1 MAGKGDYEP
10 AKSLGHTAI
19 LLLSEV
25 TGALHPDG
33 RSLLRQ
39 LAALHEGKLP
49 HELRGQSWTA
59 SSFESYF
66 LQRLSSAVNMAA
78 AHEIRSQ
85 ICKGP
90 RLVPLARGGKRY
102 RSFVRA

>member
-1 MAGKGDYEP
+1 
-10 AKSLGHTAI
+10 
-19 LLLSEV
+19 
-25 TGALHPDG
+25 
-33 RSLLRQ
+33 
-39 LAALHEGKLP
+39 
-49 HELRGQSWTA
+49 
-59 SSFESYF
+59 
-66 LQRLSSAVNMAA
+66 MAA